1 MWLMRIWGVRCSI
14 YNDKSEMAM
23 ANDLASRKGMVIHMT
38 NEFYIAGDS
47 KCLES
52 THHNKQKK
60 IKKKE
65 LGEQGE
71 NQINVC
77 KFLDGSP

>member
-1 MWLMRIWGVRCSI
+1 MRVWGVRCSI

-23 ANDLASRKGMVIHMT
+23 ANDLAWRKGIVTYLT
-38 NEFYIAGDS
+38 NEFCIAGES

-52 THHNKQKK
+52 TRHNKQKK
-60 IKKKE
+60 KKSKK

>member
-1 MWLMRIWGVRCSI
+1 
-14 YNDKSEMAM
+14 
-23 ANDLASRKGMVIHMT
+23 MT

-60 IKKKE
+60 RKKKE

-77 KFLDGSP
+77 KFLDGSPWSFGLVPALWSQLTSNIITCRNLN